1 MLIICFALMALLVA
15 IDQIIKYCIVANFEI
30 STFNKYFTWGIG
42 EFDII
47 SIMHIRND
55 GAAWSFLSGQTWLLL
70 VITSIVMVGI
80 VVYMVVARKKMPR
93 LESISLSLVVAGGVG
108 NLIDRVRMLI
118 EPDFT
123 GVIDY
128 INFEF
133 ISFPVFN
140 FADMCVVVGGCL
152 FLIHYIILEIKDS
165 KAKKLQKGAENGT
178 N

>member
-1 MLIICFALMALLVA
+1 MLIICFAIMAVLVFV
-15 IDQIIKYCIVANFEI
+15 DQIIKYFIVANFEI
-30 STFNKYFTWGIG
+30 SAYTKYFTFGIG
-42 EFDII
+42 DFDII

-70 VITSIVMVGI
+70 VITAVVMI
-80 VVYMVVARKKMPR
+80 AIIVYMFVSRTKMPK
-93 LESISLSLVVAGGVG
+93 LEIISLSLVVAGGIG

-118 EPDFT
+118 EPDFS

-140 FADMCVVVGGCL
+140 FADICVVIGGCL
-152 FLIHYIILEIKDS
+152 FLLNYIITEIKNYKSNKLS
-165 KAKKLQKGAENGT
+165 KEVQDGAN
-178 N
+178 